1 MTKNEY
7 VFHSVS
13 SLRLTSFAG
22 PYPKPRFCD
31 GTCAAYSHRITSAP
45 IDSTASSN
53 QIALPQDLCI
63 GRPVSS
69 VTRSYVS
76 TRS

>member
-1 MTKNEY
+1 M
-7 VFHSVS
+7 
-13 SLRLTSFAG
+13 
-22 PYPKPRFCD
+22 
-31 GTCAAYSHRITSAP
+31 TSAP

-69 VTRSYVS
+69 FTFSWDNTRLYGVS
-76 TRS
+76 PVMATLMKSIE